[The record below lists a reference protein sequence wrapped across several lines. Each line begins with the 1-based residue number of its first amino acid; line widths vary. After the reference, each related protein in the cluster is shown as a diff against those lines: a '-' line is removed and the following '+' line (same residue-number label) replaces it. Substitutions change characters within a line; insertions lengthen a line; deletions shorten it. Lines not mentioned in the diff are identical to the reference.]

1 MICIPSRRSPFIL
14 VPDCTTGLADIF
26 SDRQIK
32 LMSNLKHRRHYA
44 VRSQYLNKIERTS
57 NVDLQRLTPI
67 FYYSHC
73 YKRTCIPSRTAIPL
87 PPIQLFTTFVITID
101 ANYIYHKPLN
111 INRKVKIFCSI
122 DIWVIAVRLRLS
134 IAKYEQTLSRLIH
147 FSYKSKQPQ
156 VFLFYILFI

>member
-14 VPDCTTGLADIF
+14 VPDCTTDLADIF

-57 NVDLQRLTPI
+57 NVDLQILTPI
-67 FYYSHC
+67 FYYSYC
-73 YKRTCIPSRTAIPL
+73 YKRTCIPSRSAIPL

-101 ANYIYHKPLN
+101 A
-111 INRKVKIFCSI
+111 I